1 MKRRITKQIKV
12 GKVGIGSDYPISVQ
26 SMTTTKTRNTD
37 ETIQQVYEL
46 ANNGADIVRVT
57 CNDIEAAKSLVN
69 ISTRSPV
76 PIIADIHFQYKLAL
90 AAIEAGVQ
98 GLRLNPGN
106 IRNEKHIKAV
116 AKEALLANVP
126 IRIGVNAGS
135 LDKDISKKYGD
146 STPKALVESALK
158 ELKYLEEVEF
168 HNIKISV
175 KHSNVPLM
183 IESYRLLS
191 EKVDYPLHLG
201 VTEAGPLPGGLIKS
215 VSGIST
221 LLSEG
226 IGDTIRF
233 SFINHMFA
241 KWIKSHRD
249 LPMLINQWAN
259 VVRWEMRTRL
269 FLRTSEFLWQ
279 EGHTA
284 HKTQEEATSEALQM
298 LDIYAEFA
306 ENAAGVS
313 VVKGIKS
320 ANERFAGATTTY
332 SIEAMMKDKKALQAG
347 TSHELGQ
354 NFSKAFEIQYSDENN
369 ELQHPFQTSWGVSTR
384 LIGMII
390 MAHGDDKGL
399 QLPPKLA
406 PTQSVLIPI
415 IPNEDSK
422 SVVLETVNKLH
433 EELRESYRMKI
444 DDRDNISPGFKFN
457 EWELKGV
464 PLRIEI
470 GPKDIEKNSVVFSRR
485 DGVDGKNS
493 ISINEVSQKLK
504 DNLDD
509 IQSNLL
515 ETSKNFRKDNTIHVD
530 SKAELID
537 TLNSTP
543 GFVTCYWDENTSDEI
558 EIKDLTKAT
567 LRCYLLENEGSA
579 KAVNNE
585 SVEGKK
591 AIFSKAY

>member
-1 MKRRITKQIKV
+1 MVEKITPMSEDFNEWYTDIIQQAQLADYSPVKGTMVIRPYGYSLWEGVQAYLDKKFKETGHENAYFPLFIPNSFIQKEAEHV
-12 GKVGIGSDYPISVQ
+12 EGFSPELATVTHAGGKELEEPLVVRPTS
-26 SMTTTKTRNTD
+26 
-37 ETIQQVYEL
+37 ETI
-46 ANNGADIVRVT
+46 
-57 CNDIEAAKSLVN
+57 
-69 ISTRSPV
+69 
-76 PIIADIHFQYKLAL
+76 
-90 AAIEAGVQ
+90 
-98 GLRLNPGN
+98 
-106 IRNEKHIKAV
+106 
-116 AKEALLANVP
+116 
-126 IRIGVNAGS
+126 
-135 LDKDISKKYGD
+135 
-146 STPKALVESALK
+146 
-158 ELKYLEEVEF
+158 
-168 HNIKISV
+168 
-175 KHSNVPLM
+175 
-183 IESYRLLS
+183 
-191 EKVDYPLHLG
+191 
-201 VTEAGPLPGGLIKS
+201 
-215 VSGIST
+215 
-221 LLSEG
+221 
-226 IGDTIRF
+226 
-233 SFINHMFA
+233 INHMFA

-284 HKTQEEATSEALQM
+284 HKTQEEATIEALQM

>member
-1 MKRRITKQIKV
+1 MVEKITPMSEDFNEWYTDIIQQAQLADYSPVKGTMVIRPYGYSLWEGVQAYLDKKFKETGHENAYFPLFIPNSFIQKEAEHV
-12 GKVGIGSDYPISVQ
+12 EGFSPELATVTHAGGKELEEPLVVRPTS
-26 SMTTTKTRNTD
+26 
-37 ETIQQVYEL
+37 ETI
-46 ANNGADIVRVT
+46 
-57 CNDIEAAKSLVN
+57 
-69 ISTRSPV
+69 
-76 PIIADIHFQYKLAL
+76 
-90 AAIEAGVQ
+90 
-98 GLRLNPGN
+98 
-106 IRNEKHIKAV
+106 
-116 AKEALLANVP
+116 
-126 IRIGVNAGS
+126 
-135 LDKDISKKYGD
+135 
-146 STPKALVESALK
+146 
-158 ELKYLEEVEF
+158 
-168 HNIKISV
+168 
-175 KHSNVPLM
+175 
-183 IESYRLLS
+183 
-191 EKVDYPLHLG
+191 
-201 VTEAGPLPGGLIKS
+201 
-215 VSGIST
+215 
-221 LLSEG
+221 
-226 IGDTIRF
+226 
-233 SFINHMFA
+233 INHMFA

-249 LPMLINQWAN
+249 LPMLVNQWAN

-579 KAVNNE
+579 KALNNE

>member
-1 MKRRITKQIKV
+1 MVEKITPMSEDFNEWYTDIIQQAQLADYSPVKGTMVIRPYGYSLWEGVQAYLDKKFKETGHENAYFPLFIPNSFIKKEAEHV
-12 GKVGIGSDYPISVQ
+12 EGFSPELATVTHAGGKELEEPIVVRPTS
-26 SMTTTKTRNTD
+26 
-37 ETIQQVYEL
+37 ETI
-46 ANNGADIVRVT
+46 
-57 CNDIEAAKSLVN
+57 
-69 ISTRSPV
+69 
-76 PIIADIHFQYKLAL
+76 
-90 AAIEAGVQ
+90 
-98 GLRLNPGN
+98 
-106 IRNEKHIKAV
+106 
-116 AKEALLANVP
+116 
-126 IRIGVNAGS
+126 
-135 LDKDISKKYGD
+135 
-146 STPKALVESALK
+146 
-158 ELKYLEEVEF
+158 
-168 HNIKISV
+168 
-175 KHSNVPLM
+175 
-183 IESYRLLS
+183 
-191 EKVDYPLHLG
+191 
-201 VTEAGPLPGGLIKS
+201 
-215 VSGIST
+215 
-221 LLSEG
+221 
-226 IGDTIRF
+226 
-233 SFINHMFA
+233 INHMFA
-241 KWIKSHRD
+241 RWIKSHRD

-306 ENAAGVS
+306 ENAAAVS

-332 SIEAMMKDKKALQAG
+332 SIEAMMKDMKALQAG

-399 QLPPKLA
+399 QLPPNLA

-422 SVVLETVNKLH
+422 SIVLETVNNLH
-433 EELRESYRMKI
+433 EELRKDYRIKI

-470 GPKDIEKNSVVFSRR
+470 GPKDIENNSVVFSRR
-485 DGVDGKNS
+485 DGVNGKSS
-493 ISINEVSQKLK
+493 ISIDDVSQKLK
-504 DNLDD
+504 ENLDD

-515 ETSKNFRKDNTIHVD
+515 ETSKNFRKENTIHVD

-567 LRCYLLENEGSA
+567 LRCYLLDNEDSA
-579 KAVNNE
+579 KSVNNE

>member
-1 MKRRITKQIKV
+1 MVEKITPMSEDFNEWYTDIIQQAQLADFSPVKGTMVIRPYGYSLWEGVQAYLDKKFKETGHENAYFPLFIPNSFIKKEAEHV
-12 GKVGIGSDYPISVQ
+12 EGFSPELATVTHAGGKELEEPLVVRPTS
-26 SMTTTKTRNTD
+26 
-37 ETIQQVYEL
+37 ETI
-46 ANNGADIVRVT
+46 
-57 CNDIEAAKSLVN
+57 
-69 ISTRSPV
+69 
-76 PIIADIHFQYKLAL
+76 
-90 AAIEAGVQ
+90 
-98 GLRLNPGN
+98 
-106 IRNEKHIKAV
+106 
-116 AKEALLANVP
+116 
-126 IRIGVNAGS
+126 
-135 LDKDISKKYGD
+135 
-146 STPKALVESALK
+146 
-158 ELKYLEEVEF
+158 
-168 HNIKISV
+168 
-175 KHSNVPLM
+175 
-183 IESYRLLS
+183 
-191 EKVDYPLHLG
+191 
-201 VTEAGPLPGGLIKS
+201 
-215 VSGIST
+215 
-221 LLSEG
+221 
-226 IGDTIRF
+226 
-233 SFINHMFA
+233 INHMFA
-241 KWIKSHRD
+241 RWIKSHRD

-306 ENAAGVS
+306 ENAAAVS

-332 SIEAMMKDKKALQAG
+332 SIEAMMKDMKALQAG

-399 QLPPKLA
+399 QLPPNLA

-422 SVVLETVNKLH
+422 SVVLETVNNLH
-433 EELRESYRMKI
+433 EELRKDYRIKI

-470 GPKDIEKNSVVFSRR
+470 GPKDIENNSVVFSRR
-485 DGVDGKNS
+485 DGVNGKSS
-493 ISINEVSQKLK
+493 ISIDDVSQKLK
-504 DNLDD
+504 ENLDD

-515 ETSKNFRKDNTIHVD
+515 ETSKNFRKENTIHVD

-567 LRCYLLENEGSA
+567 LRCYLLDNEDSA
-579 KAVNNE
+579 KSVNNE

>member
-1 MKRRITKQIKV
+1 MVEKITPMSKDFNEWYTDIIQQAQLADYSPVKGTMVIRPYGYSLWEGVQAYLDKKFKETGHENAYFPLFIPNSFIQKEAEHV
-12 GKVGIGSDYPISVQ
+12 EGFSPELATVTHAGGKELEEPLVVRPTS
-26 SMTTTKTRNTD
+26 
-37 ETIQQVYEL
+37 ETI
-46 ANNGADIVRVT
+46 
-57 CNDIEAAKSLVN
+57 
-69 ISTRSPV
+69 
-76 PIIADIHFQYKLAL
+76 
-90 AAIEAGVQ
+90 
-98 GLRLNPGN
+98 
-106 IRNEKHIKAV
+106 
-116 AKEALLANVP
+116 
-126 IRIGVNAGS
+126 
-135 LDKDISKKYGD
+135 
-146 STPKALVESALK
+146 
-158 ELKYLEEVEF
+158 
-168 HNIKISV
+168 
-175 KHSNVPLM
+175 
-183 IESYRLLS
+183 
-191 EKVDYPLHLG
+191 
-201 VTEAGPLPGGLIKS
+201 
-215 VSGIST
+215 
-221 LLSEG
+221 
-226 IGDTIRF
+226 
-233 SFINHMFA
+233 INHMFA

-493 ISINEVSQKLK
+493 VSINEVSQKLK

-509 IQSNLL
+509 IQSDLL

>member
-1 MKRRITKQIKV
+1 MVEKITPMSQDFNEWYTDIIQQAQLADYSPVKGTMVIRPYGYSLWEGVQAYLDKKFKETGHENAYFPLFIPNSFIQKEAEHV
-12 GKVGIGSDYPISVQ
+12 EGFSPELATVTHAGGKELEEPLVVRPTS
-26 SMTTTKTRNTD
+26 
-37 ETIQQVYEL
+37 ETI
-46 ANNGADIVRVT
+46 
-57 CNDIEAAKSLVN
+57 
-69 ISTRSPV
+69 
-76 PIIADIHFQYKLAL
+76 
-90 AAIEAGVQ
+90 
-98 GLRLNPGN
+98 
-106 IRNEKHIKAV
+106 
-116 AKEALLANVP
+116 
-126 IRIGVNAGS
+126 
-135 LDKDISKKYGD
+135 
-146 STPKALVESALK
+146 
-158 ELKYLEEVEF
+158 
-168 HNIKISV
+168 
-175 KHSNVPLM
+175 
-183 IESYRLLS
+183 
-191 EKVDYPLHLG
+191 
-201 VTEAGPLPGGLIKS
+201 
-215 VSGIST
+215 
-221 LLSEG
+221 
-226 IGDTIRF
+226 
-233 SFINHMFA
+233 INHMFA

-515 ETSKNFRKDNTIHVD
+515 ETSKNFRIDNTIHVD

-567 LRCYLLENEGSA
+567 LRCYLMENGGSA

>member
-1 MKRRITKQIKV
+1 MVEKITPMSEDFNEWYTDIIQQAQLADYSPVKGTMVIRPYGYSLWEGVQAYLDKKFKETGHENAYFPLFIPNSFIQKEAEHV
-12 GKVGIGSDYPISVQ
+12 EGFSPELATVTHAGGKELEEPLVVRPTS
-26 SMTTTKTRNTD
+26 
-37 ETIQQVYEL
+37 ETI
-46 ANNGADIVRVT
+46 
-57 CNDIEAAKSLVN
+57 
-69 ISTRSPV
+69 
-76 PIIADIHFQYKLAL
+76 
-90 AAIEAGVQ
+90 
-98 GLRLNPGN
+98 
-106 IRNEKHIKAV
+106 
-116 AKEALLANVP
+116 
-126 IRIGVNAGS
+126 
-135 LDKDISKKYGD
+135 
-146 STPKALVESALK
+146 
-158 ELKYLEEVEF
+158 
-168 HNIKISV
+168 
-175 KHSNVPLM
+175 
-183 IESYRLLS
+183 
-191 EKVDYPLHLG
+191 
-201 VTEAGPLPGGLIKS
+201 
-215 VSGIST
+215 
-221 LLSEG
+221 
-226 IGDTIRF
+226 
-233 SFINHMFA
+233 INHMFA

-558 EIKDLTKAT
+558 EIKGLPKAT
-567 LRCYLLENEGSA
+567 FRCYLLENEGSA
-579 KAVNNE
+579 KAVINE

>member
-1 MKRRITKQIKV
+1 MVEKITPMSEDFNEWYTDIIQQAQLADYSPVKGTMVIRPYGYSLWEGVQAYLDKKFKETGHENAYFPLFIPNSFIKKEAEHV
-12 GKVGIGSDYPISVQ
+12 EGFSPELATVTHAGGKELEEPLVVRPTS
-26 SMTTTKTRNTD
+26 
-37 ETIQQVYEL
+37 ETI
-46 ANNGADIVRVT
+46 
-57 CNDIEAAKSLVN
+57 
-69 ISTRSPV
+69 
-76 PIIADIHFQYKLAL
+76 
-90 AAIEAGVQ
+90 
-98 GLRLNPGN
+98 
-106 IRNEKHIKAV
+106 
-116 AKEALLANVP
+116 
-126 IRIGVNAGS
+126 
-135 LDKDISKKYGD
+135 
-146 STPKALVESALK
+146 
-158 ELKYLEEVEF
+158 
-168 HNIKISV
+168 
-175 KHSNVPLM
+175 
-183 IESYRLLS
+183 
-191 EKVDYPLHLG
+191 
-201 VTEAGPLPGGLIKS
+201 
-215 VSGIST
+215 
-221 LLSEG
+221 
-226 IGDTIRF
+226 
-233 SFINHMFA
+233 INHMFA
-241 KWIKSHRD
+241 RWIKSHRD

-306 ENAAGVS
+306 ENAAAVS

-332 SIEAMMKDKKALQAG
+332 SIEAMMKDMKALQAG

-390 MAHGDDKGL
+390 MAHGDDNGL
-399 QLPPKLA
+399 QLPPNLA

-422 SVVLETVNKLH
+422 SVVLETVNNLY
-433 EELRESYRMKI
+433 EELRKDYRIKI

-470 GPKDIEKNSVVFSRR
+470 GPKDIENNSVVFSRR
-485 DGVDGKNS
+485 DGVNGKSS
-493 ISINEVSQKLK
+493 ISIDDVSQKLK
-504 DNLDD
+504 ENLDD

-515 ETSKNFRKDNTIHVD
+515 ETSKNFRKENTIHVD

-567 LRCYLLENEGSA
+567 LRCYLLDNEDSA
-579 KAVNNE
+579 KSVNNE

>member
-1 MKRRITKQIKV
+1 MVEKITPMSEDFNEWYTDIIQQAQLADYSPVKGTMVIRPYGYSLWEGVQAYLDKKFKETGHENAYFPLFIPNSFIQKEAEHV
-12 GKVGIGSDYPISVQ
+12 EGFSPELATVTHAGGKELEEPLVVRPTS
-26 SMTTTKTRNTD
+26 
-37 ETIQQVYEL
+37 ETI
-46 ANNGADIVRVT
+46 
-57 CNDIEAAKSLVN
+57 
-69 ISTRSPV
+69 
-76 PIIADIHFQYKLAL
+76 
-90 AAIEAGVQ
+90 
-98 GLRLNPGN
+98 
-106 IRNEKHIKAV
+106 
-116 AKEALLANVP
+116 
-126 IRIGVNAGS
+126 
-135 LDKDISKKYGD
+135 
-146 STPKALVESALK
+146 
-158 ELKYLEEVEF
+158 
-168 HNIKISV
+168 
-175 KHSNVPLM
+175 
-183 IESYRLLS
+183 
-191 EKVDYPLHLG
+191 
-201 VTEAGPLPGGLIKS
+201 
-215 VSGIST
+215 
-221 LLSEG
+221 
-226 IGDTIRF
+226 
-233 SFINHMFA
+233 INHMFA

-249 LPMLINQWAN
+249 LPMLVNQWAN

-530 SKAELID
+530 SKSELID

>member
-1 MKRRITKQIKV
+1 MCIRDRYTDIIQQAQLADYSPVKGTMVIRPYGYSLWEGVQAYLDKKFKETGHENAYFPLFIPNSFIQKEAEHVEGFSPELATV
-12 GKVGIGSDYPISVQ
+12 THAGGKELEEPLVVRPTS
-26 SMTTTKTRNTD
+26 
-37 ETIQQVYEL
+37 ETI
-46 ANNGADIVRVT
+46 
-57 CNDIEAAKSLVN
+57 
-69 ISTRSPV
+69 
-76 PIIADIHFQYKLAL
+76 
-90 AAIEAGVQ
+90 
-98 GLRLNPGN
+98 
-106 IRNEKHIKAV
+106 
-116 AKEALLANVP
+116 
-126 IRIGVNAGS
+126 
-135 LDKDISKKYGD
+135 
-146 STPKALVESALK
+146 
-158 ELKYLEEVEF
+158 
-168 HNIKISV
+168 
-175 KHSNVPLM
+175 
-183 IESYRLLS
+183 
-191 EKVDYPLHLG
+191 
-201 VTEAGPLPGGLIKS
+201 
-215 VSGIST
+215 
-221 LLSEG
+221 
-226 IGDTIRF
+226 
-233 SFINHMFA
+233 INHMFA

-493 ISINEVSQKLK
+493 VSINEVSQKLK

-567 LRCYLLENEGSA
+567 LRCYLLENEGSG